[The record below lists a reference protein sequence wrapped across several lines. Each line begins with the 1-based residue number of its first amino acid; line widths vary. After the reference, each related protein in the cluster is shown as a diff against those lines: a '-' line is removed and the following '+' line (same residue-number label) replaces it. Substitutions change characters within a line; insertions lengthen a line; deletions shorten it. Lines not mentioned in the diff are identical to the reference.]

1 MIPQYEIEFIK
12 LVDQNTLDSK
22 KEDLVDY
29 VIRVF
34 DIS

>member
-1 MIPQYEIEFIK
+1 MIPEYEIEFIK
-12 LVDQNTLDSK
+12 LVHQNILDS